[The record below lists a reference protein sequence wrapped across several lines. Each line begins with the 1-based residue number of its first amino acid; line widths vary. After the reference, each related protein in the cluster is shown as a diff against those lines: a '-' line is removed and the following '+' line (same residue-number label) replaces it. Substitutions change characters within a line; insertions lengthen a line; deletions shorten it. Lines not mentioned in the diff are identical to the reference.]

1 MKYQSQKR
9 GFTLVEL
16 LVVIAIIG
24 ILIGMLLPAVQQVR
38 EAARRSA
45 CSNNLRQIT
54 LATLN
59 FESAHMRFPPGNIWY
74 RGQDEFATSD
84 GSRNATPRYI
94 MAFMELNNF
103 EEHLVS
109 ETSLERTGLVSAD
122 RWYFYV
128 DGNGASDFDGTN
140 MPHDGYQT
148 KINNF
153 LCPSSN
159 EGTRPQVV
167 WGVTRN
173 GIGITGN
180 AGWTDLKHTNYISCA
195 GYVGSRHDLY
205 DPEGTWAGVF
215 TNRSKDNFGDVVD
228 GSSNT
233 FAYGEAGYMINP
245 FVSDP
250 KPEADYCINV
260 GGKITGF
267 GAASDIGYNSL
278 HGGDLTQYSMCDGS
292 VHAVNDDIAFD
303 PYTDISSKAEGSMLS
318 IGDY

>member
-1 MKYQSQKR
+1 MKYQSQKNR

-54 LATLN
+54 LAALN
-59 FESAHMRFPPGNIWY
+59 FESAHMRLPPGNIW
-74 RGQDEFATSD
+74 RDKSHTNLN
-84 GSRNATPRYI
+84 GSRNTTARYI
-94 MAFMELNNF
+94 MPFMELNNF

-109 ETSLERTGLVSAD
+109 ATSLNQDNPT
-122 RWYFYV
+122 RWYFT
-128 DGNGASDFDGTN
+128 NDFDGTG

-148 KINNF
+148 KVNNF

-159 EGTRPQVV
+159 SGTRPQVV
-167 WGVTRN
+167 WGVSRN
-173 GIGITGN
+173 GIGIIGS
-180 AGWTDLKHTNYISCA
+180 APWSELKHTNYVSCA
-195 GYVGSRHDLY
+195 GYIGVSHPLY
-205 DPEGTWAGVF
+205 DPDGTWAGAF
-215 TNRSKDNFGDVVD
+215 TNRSETDFGDIVD

-233 FAYGEAGYMINP
+233 FAFGEVGYMINP
-245 FVSDP
+245 FVSAP
-250 KPEADYCINV
+250 RPEADYCMNI

-267 GAASDIGYNSL
+267 GAASDIGFNSL

-292 VHAVNDDIAFD
+292 VHSVTDDIEFD
-303 PYTDISSKAEGSMLS
+303 PYVDLSSMAEGTILS